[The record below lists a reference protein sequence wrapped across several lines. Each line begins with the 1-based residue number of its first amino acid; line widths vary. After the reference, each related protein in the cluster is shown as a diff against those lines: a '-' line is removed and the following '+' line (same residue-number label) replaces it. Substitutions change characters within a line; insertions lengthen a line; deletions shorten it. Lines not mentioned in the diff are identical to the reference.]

1 VNLSSQ
7 KCNFLSTIKHLTT
20 TLFILLLHRK
30 SVIFA
35 ATIAAASAFAPA
47 QVAKTTTSL
56 NAFEDELGA
65 QVNTNLHF
73 TV

>member
-1 VNLSSQ
+1 MLSHNLS
-7 KCNFLSTIKHLTT
+7 IHHLTNPF
-20 TLFILLLHRK
+20 FIYFSHRK

-65 QVNTNLHF
+65 QVNTHMQF
-73 TV
+73 IP